1 MKYCN
6 FSVPLKKAMVKALF
20 SVYNYYI
27 VRAYVAAIACI
38 KRFMD
43 TRLFIFYA
51 VFVLNCSSANRV
63 EKTDTELLRKILK
76 DLKSKMIMS
85 QAKEQ

>member
-1 MKYCN
+1 
-6 FSVPLKKAMVKALF
+6 MVQTILLIIGGF
-20 SVYNYYI
+20 
-27 VRAYVAAIACI
+27 

-63 EKTDTELLRKILK
+63 EKTDTELVKKNLEGFEKQDDYESSKRAMTYEVGRVILANRER
-76 DLKSKMIMS
+76 DRQL
-85 QAKEQ
+85 QV